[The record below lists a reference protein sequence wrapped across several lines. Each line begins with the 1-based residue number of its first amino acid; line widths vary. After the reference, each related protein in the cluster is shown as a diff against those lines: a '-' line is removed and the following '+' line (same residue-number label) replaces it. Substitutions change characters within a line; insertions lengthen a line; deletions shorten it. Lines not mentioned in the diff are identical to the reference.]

1 MGQIVSQIHPDHV
14 CMLFVIEGSDF
25 TLMCQ
30 LFPNRNRTD
39 IKRKFKREEKYNP
52 GKYQRKKYK
61 GTCSKEFGVMI
72 DRPYLKCHMEIILW

>member
-1 MGQIVSQIHPDHV
+1 MTVVYIRV
-14 CMLFVIEGSDF
+14 LFVIEGSDF

-52 GKYQRKKYK
+52 GKYQRKNIK
-61 GTCSKEFGVMI
+61 VHVA
-72 DRPYLKCHMEIILW
+72 RNLWL

>member
-1 MGQIVSQIHPDHV
+1 MGQIVSQIRPDHV
-14 CMLFVIEGSDF
+14 SMLFVIEGSDF

-61 GTCSKEFGVMI
+61 GTLFTEFGVMI
-72 DRPYLKCHMEIILW
+72 DRPYSKCHMEIILW